1 MVNVHVPSRSKAWPV
16 KTSRGQLWPVETSRC
31 HPSADKPTAIT
42 PSSTRGRADG
52 SRVRGF
58 ADPRLNVR
66 NWYPLRVYPFRKIY
80 YLKLFLKN
88 KIIENEFIHYLSSSL
103 LRRTPRSRSL
113 DAAGVEPPMCCNHK
127 LQTHKAQSTKHK
139 P

>member
-52 SRVRGF
+52 SRVRGSAPKRPELVPF
-58 ADPRLNVR
+58 A
-66 NWYPLRVYPFRKIY
+66 RVPISQ
-80 YLKLFLKN
+80 N
-88 KIIENEFIHYLSSSL
+88 IL
-103 LRRTPRSRSL
+103 LEIVS
-113 DAAGVEPPMCCNHK
+113 K
-127 LQTHKAQSTKHK
+127 K
-139 P
+139 